1 MDVAQIL
8 TSKYAG
14 AEWTLDGD
22 DYTGLTWL
30 SWLDDIAKPT
40 KKALEALWPQVQYET
55 AYARV
60 EQARQTEY
68 QATTD
73 PLFFRF
79 QRGDVTEQ
87 AWLDAVQAVK
97 DANPYPESV

>member
-1 MDVAQIL
+1 MDIPQIL
-8 TSKYAG
+8 SNKYAG
-14 AEWTLDGD
+14 SEWTLDGD

-30 SWLDDIAKPT
+30 SDTPKPT
-40 KKALEALWPQVQYET
+40 KKALEALWAEVQYET

-60 EQARQTEY
+60 EQARLAEY

-73 PLFFRF
+73 PMFFEF

>member
-1 MDVAQIL
+1 MDITQIL
-8 TSKYAG
+8 SRKFAG
-14 AEWTLDGD
+14 SEWTLDGD

-30 SWLDDIAKPT
+30 SDTPKPT

-55 AYARV
+55 AYARI
-60 EQARQTEY
+60 EQARQAEY

-73 PLFFRF
+73 PLFFEF

-87 AWLDAVQAVK
+87 AWLDAVQTVK
-97 DANPYPESV
+97 DANPYPEAV

>member
-1 MDVAQIL
+1 MDIATIL
-8 TSKYAG
+8 SSKYSG
-14 AEWTLDGD
+14 SLWTLDGD

-30 SWLDDIAKPT
+30 SSTPKPT
-40 KKALEALWPQVQYET
+40 KKALEALWAEVQYET

-60 EQARQTEY
+60 EQARLAEY

-73 PLFFRF
+73 PMFFEF

-97 DANPYPESV
+97 DANPYPEGV

>member
-1 MDVAQIL
+1 MDITTIL
-8 TSKYAG
+8 SSKFAG

-30 SWLDDIAKPT
+30 SETPKPT
-40 KKALEALWPQVQYET
+40 KKALEALWAEVQYEN

-60 EQARQTEY
+60 EQARQSEY

-73 PLFFRF
+73 PLFFEF

>member
-1 MDVAQIL
+1 MDIATIL

-14 AEWTLDGD
+14 AEWALDGD

-30 SWLDDIAKPT
+30 SDTAKPT
-40 KKALEALWPQVQYET
+40 KKALEALWAEVEYET

-60 EQARQTEY
+60 EQARQSEY

>member
-1 MDVAQIL
+1 MDIPTIL

-22 DYTGLTWL
+22 DYSGLTWL
-30 SWLDDIAKPT
+30 SDTPKPT
-40 KKALEALWPQVQYET
+40 KKALESLWPQVQYET
-55 AYARV
+55 AYAEV
-60 EQARQTEY
+60 EQARQAQY

-73 PLFFRF
+73 PMFFEF

-97 DANPYPESV
+97 DANPYPESVS